1 MGARLSSSKP
11 CHCRCRYSSVCLLTS
26 RKADTRRPGEP
37 ALSNI
42 TPTDP
47 FGDRCCRDTA
57 SRIHRAPS
65 NEDGVCVHHHFQLS
79 GRSRSVKRAARLIAC
94 AGLIAAGKK
103 RRSWPGTSREKTRR
117 GQLRLP
123 FLLPYSPDRDTEKLV
138 CNHLKAD
145 KIVRSATV
153 RDSAPC
159 I

>member
-65 NEDGVCVHHHFQLS
+65 NEDGVCVHHNFQLS

-103 RRSWPGTSREKTRR
+103 RRSRPGTSREKTRR
-117 GQLRLP
+117 LSTLWE
-123 FLLPYSPDRDTEKLV
+123 DNCV
-138 CNHLKAD
+138 CRFCCRIPRIVILK
-145 KIVRSATV
+145 SWYAT
-153 RDSAPC
+153 